1 MLAGYKVVTITHKC
15 AKLEQIGKFVIPHT
29 QREEV
34 KARLL
39 DLKSRFHLEE
49 LMYVATCNRVMFAF
63 HARKPLRNDFLPK
76 FFKTVNPALSASDL
90 MQSNEFAQIF
100 QGEDAVRHILS
111 VASSIDS
118 LVIGEREILRQLRD
132 GYDECLEWNLTGDNL
147 RILMD
152 NVVRA
157 AKAVYSDTGIGE
169 KPVSVASLAVQ
180 QLIATNLPHNAPILL
195 VGAGQTNR
203 LVATILHK
211 QGYHNFTVFNRTE
224 EKAQELAYQLG
235 GRGYALSQL
244 QQYKGYFAGMIVCTG
259 ATEAVIKQDL
269 YEKLLNGDTEK
280 KIIIDLSIP
289 NNVDKAVVTNFNTT
303 YIEIDTLKVLARE
316 NMAHREREVS
326 KAQEILEIHFDTFR
340 LAHQQ
345 RQLQLAMQHVPL
357 EMRAVKERA
366 KKVFS
371 KQLECL
377 DDETL
382 LLIDQ
387 MLNYMEQKCISIPM
401 KAAKKPVVN
410 YEL

>member
-1 MLAGYKVVTITHKC
+1 MLAGYKIVTITHKC
-15 AKLEQIGKFVIPHT
+15 AKLDQIGKFIIPHT

-34 KARLL
+34 KNRLIE
-39 DLKSRFHLEE
+39 LKNRFQFDE

-63 HARKPLRNDFLPK
+63 YSKKPLRNDFLPK
-76 FFKTVNPALSASDL
+76 FFRAVNPALSASDL
-90 MQSNEFAQIF
+90 MHSSEFAQIF
-100 QGEDAVRHILS
+100 EGEHAIRHTLS
-111 VASSIDS
+111 VAASIDS
-118 LVIGEREILRQLRD
+118 LVIGEREILRQLRE

-147 RILMD
+147 RLMMD

-157 AKAVYSDTGIGE
+157 AKSVYSDTGIGE

-180 QLIATNLPHNAPILL
+180 QLIATNLPTHAPILL

-211 QGYHNFTVFNRTE
+211 QGYNNFTVFNRTQ

-235 GRGYALSQL
+235 GRGYALAQL
-244 QQYKGYFAGMIVCTG
+244 PDYQHYFAGMIVCTG
-259 ATEAVIKQDL
+259 ATEAVIDTHL
-269 YEKLLNGDTEK
+269 YQQLLNGDPEN

-289 NNVDKAVVTNFNTT
+289 NNVDRQVVLDFNTT
-303 YIEIDTLKVLARE
+303 YIEIDTLKALARE
-316 NMAHREREVS
+316 NMAHREKEVG
-326 KAQEILEIHFDTFR
+326 KAQEILDEYFDTFR
-340 LAHQQ
+340 IAYQQ
-345 RQLQLAMQHVPL
+345 RQLQLAMQHVPT

-371 KQLECL
+371 KQLENL
-377 DDETL
+377 DEETL

-401 KAAKKPVVN
+401 KAAKQPVN
-410 YEL
+410 